1 MESLLSEHATTL
13 ARLFTRQEKATSAA
27 GTAADPSLIHSAVAA
42 LAGDLDKKVAA
53 QIGTT
58 ATELRAVID
67 ASKGDWEGQIGQLG
81 AQIDAKADAVWLDR
95 LEAKIREQLAKE
107 KAGVIFCASAL
118 SCNAV

>member
-13 ARLFTRQEKATSAA
+13 ARLFTRQEKAASAA
-27 GTAADPSLIHSAVAA
+27 ESPADSSVIHDEVAA

-53 QIGTT
+53 QIGTKV
-58 ATELRAVID
+58 AELRAVID

-81 AQIDAKADAVWLDR
+81 AQIDAKADSVWLDR

-107 KAGVIFCASAL
+107 KTGVILCVPAL